1 MSALYGSMAG
11 ERGHEQRGPRM
22 TTNDALADAPDL
34 FRERQPRRDYGNVLA
49 KELLAILSERG
60 VWMTRADLAAHGLAP
75 RLCRL
80 ARQHSGG
87 AIIAGQRG
95 YRATS
100 SATVEEIHAAASA
113 LRGQADAML
122 AEVREL
128 WRVINRRDI
137 AAPNAG
143 GEA

>member
-1 MSALYGSMAG
+1 MQTL
-11 ERGHEQRGPRM
+11 
-22 TTNDALADAPDL
+22 TDCPDL
-34 FRERQPRRDYGNVLA
+34 FSRPVREQYGATCA
-49 KELLAILSERG
+49 KQMLAILSERG

-128 WRVINRRDI
+128 WRVINRRD
-137 AAPNAG
+137 NV
-143 GEA
+143 

>member
-1 MSALYGSMAG
+1 MKLLIDSPELFLSRPVREQYGAICS
-11 ERGHEQRGPRM
+11 RRM
-22 TTNDALADAPDL
+22 LD
-34 FRERQPRRDYGNVLA
+34 
-49 KELLAILSERG
+49 ILTAHG
-60 VWMTRADLAAHGLAP
+60 GWMTRADLAGHGLAP

-95 YRATS
+95 YRATAC
-100 SATVEEIHAAASA
+100 ATVEEIHEAANA

-122 AEVREL
+122 EEVREL

-137 AAPNAG
+137 ATPNKVVRGAEPSAG
-143 GEA
+143 PRTSPPTGSVSP

>member
-1 MSALYGSMAG
+1 
-11 ERGHEQRGPRM
+11 M

-49 KELLAILSERG
+49 KELLDILTAHG
-60 VWMTRADLAAHGLAP
+60 GWMTRADLAAHGLAP

-100 SATVEEIHAAASA
+100 SATVEEIHVAASA
-113 LRGQADAML
+113 LRGQAEAML

-128 WRVINRRDI
+128 WKVINGRNR
-137 AAPNAG
+137 NEQHG
-143 GEA
+143 

>member
-1 MSALYGSMAG
+1 MKLLIDSPELFLSRPVREQYGAICS
-11 ERGHEQRGPRM
+11 RRM
-22 TTNDALADAPDL
+22 LD
-34 FRERQPRRDYGNVLA
+34 
-49 KELLAILSERG
+49 ILTAHG
-60 VWMTRADLAAHGLAP
+60 GWMTRADLAAHGLAP

-95 YRATS
+95 YRATAC
-100 SATVEEIHAAASA
+100 ATVEEIHEAANA

-122 AEVREL
+122 EEVREL

-143 GEA
+143 GQRPPASGGTSEPPCSTGAAS